1 MSVFFRNRS
10 KKIENLDASIL
21 QGEEIIEIEKQ
32 DILTPELLTV
42 LSAMPLNL
50 PEIDPDDPKYHEKQI
65 LHQIKSLQS
74 VMHLYNIIGIT
85 FWFMAGVAFFAS
97 KI

>member
-1 MSVFFRNRS
+1 MSVFFRNKS
-10 KKIENLDASIL
+10 KKSENLNASIL
-21 QGEEIIEIEKQ
+21 QEEEIIEIKKE
-32 DILTPELLTV
+32 DILSPELLTV

-50 PEIDPDDPKYHEKQI
+50 PEIDPGDPKYHEKQI
-65 LHQIKSLQS
+65 LYEIRSLQS